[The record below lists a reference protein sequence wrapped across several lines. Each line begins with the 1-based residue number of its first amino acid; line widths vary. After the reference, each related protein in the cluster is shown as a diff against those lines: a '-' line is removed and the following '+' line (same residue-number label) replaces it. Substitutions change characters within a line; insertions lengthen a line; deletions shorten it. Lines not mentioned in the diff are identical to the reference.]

1 MAPAA
6 PGLFGPGR
14 RPAEHPILEAKL
26 HIRMSRTAMSLA
38 GAIALA
44 AAGGPAAAADNIQLL
59 THGVAVA
66 NVSAPP
72 ATAAF
77 ATWCAGVCFP
87 TTNQIVRDPAN
98 GQPKGA
104 IYVWGKNFQ
113 FGAGGS
119 LCFSE
124 FIVFDLPQGQVHVA
138 SGDTGTCGAPI
149 DPGLKPPQYPELG
162 ATVVI
167 AGGGDGQ
174 IVGGTGKYA
183 GWTGTYTDRVFVGFG
198 DPSAGVGGI
207 VYYDQLW
214 FSISGR

>member
-1 MAPAA
+1 MNT
-6 PGLFGPGR
+6 LR
-14 RPAEHPILEAKL
+14 N
-26 HIRMSRTAMSLA
+26 
-38 GAIALA
+38 AIALCAALGGLSGTATASNSIQLVAHGLANPNVA
-44 AAGGPAAAADNIQLL
+44 AA
-59 THGVAVA
+59 
-66 NVSAPP
+66 P

-87 TTNQIVRDPAN
+87 TTNQVVFDPAN

-124 FIVFDLPQGQVHVA
+124 FIVFDLHQGQVHVA
-138 SGDTGTCGAPI
+138 SGDRGTCGAPI
-149 DPGLKPPQYPELG
+149 DPALKPPMYPERG

-167 AGGGDGQ
+167 AGGGDGV
-174 IVGGTGKYA
+174 IVGGTLRFQNWA
-183 GWTGTYTDRVFVGFG
+183 GTYTDRVFVGFG
-198 DPSAGVGGI
+198 APTSGVGGI

-214 FSISGR
+214 FSITGR